1 RTIRHCVARAWPLSA
16 EARAQAMP
24 YQGCRSGRGQH
35 GIEKFEQAI
44 LTEAQVVVQ
53 LLAKLV
59 ERCQHLR
66 FEHTPSLTRFP
77 LFRKSPCRPGPYF
90 VQTEPC
96 ARWGATPDE
105 IEPGHSGVEMS
116 GQLGTEVGVVVGA
129 ASPIQTVTVG
139 PAGTTP
145 CRPPTGGAR
154 IPQSLISGTLAWSTR
169 KSIRWTWCIPES
181 RG

>member
-35 GIEKFEQAI
+35 GIEQFEQAI

-53 LLAKLV
+53 LLAKLA

-90 VQTEPC
+90 ESGRDGSRLAAPRSEPRRALLTHRAPQNRSV
-96 ARWGATPDE
+96 ARSWG
-105 IEPGHSGVEMS
+105 G
-116 GQLGTEVGVVVGA
+116 
-129 ASPIQTVTVG
+129 
-139 PAGTTP
+139 
-145 CRPPTGGAR
+145 
-154 IPQSLISGTLAWSTR
+154 
-169 KSIRWTWCIPES
+169 
-181 RG
+181 